1 MKHRRGGE
9 GSYSARES
17 CAQICLEGF
26 GEVSRLAVKEHIQN
40 LLEYDSWV
48 LLFTCNVTFCACTF
62 PILEAQLNVG
72 LVPGGSTNPHESSV
86 VRNAAT
92 YILPKRN
99 RAISWIHDNL
109 PNLTNPPFQS
119 HKKMKTTQAQTFI
132 SVNCRMSSTS
142 VH

>member
-1 MKHRRGGE
+1 MKHRRGGRGLIRRGKAAQRFVSK
-9 GSYSARES
+9 GSGKFQGWRSKNTFK
-17 CAQICLEGF
+17 ICLAMTH
-26 GEVSRLAVKEHIQN
+26 R
-40 LLEYDSWV
+40 V
-48 LLFTCNVTFCACTF
+48 LLLTYSVTFCACTF

-119 HKKMKTTQAQTFI
+119 HKKMKTTQTQTFI
-132 SVNCRMSSTS
+132 SVNCSMSSTS